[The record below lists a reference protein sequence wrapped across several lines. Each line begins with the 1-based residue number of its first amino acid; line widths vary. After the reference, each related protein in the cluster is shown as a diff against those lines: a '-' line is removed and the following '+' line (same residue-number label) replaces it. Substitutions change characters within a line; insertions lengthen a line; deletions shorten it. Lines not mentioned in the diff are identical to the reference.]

1 MTATEVP
8 ATTTTTKGLHPGL
21 TRRQI
26 SMMGLG
32 GAIGA
37 GLFVGSGQAIGL
49 AGPAVLISFLVAGTI
64 VVLVMA
70 MLAEM
75 VAARPS
81 SGAFSSYAQKAM
93 GRSAGSAVGWLYWI
107 QLVVVIAAEATGAA
121 GIVAGWVPAVP
132 AWMWVLIFV
141 VALTAVNLFG
151 VRNYGRFEF
160 WFAAIKV
167 AAIILFLIV
176 GACAIVGLVPGV
188 PATGIGNLVAEGG
201 FAPQGITGIAAALL
215 IVVFA
220 FGGTE
225 VVAIAAAESDDPSRN
240 IRRIVREVMVR
251 IIVFYL
257 GSIFVIVAVLP
268 WNDPAVLD
276 GPFSAVLAT
285 VRVPGV
291 DLVMSLIVVIALLSA
306 MNANIYGASRMAFS
320 LGERGLAPIAAT
332 RTSAKGVPY
341 VAVLASVAFGF
352 VTVGLNW
359 AFPDVVLP
367 ALLNVVG
374 STLLVIWTSTA
385 VAQIILRRR
394 ADRAGEEMPMR
405 MWGFPWLSWLCL
417 ALLAGVVALAM
428 VDPAARIQ
436 LLLTLGLTGV
446 LLLIARVTRGSA
458 RLGVVRPDVARND
471 AVRD

>member
-1 MTATEVP
+1 MSAVPVITA
-8 ATTTTTKGLHPGL
+8 TTKGLHPGL

-37 GLFVGSGQAIGL
+37 GLFVGSGQAIGV
-49 AGPAVLISFLVAGTI
+49 AGPAVLVSYLVAGAI
-64 VVLVMA
+64 VILVMA

-121 GIVAGWVPAVP
+121 GIVEGWVPGIP
-132 AWMWVLIFV
+132 AWIWVLIFV

-151 VRNYGRFEF
+151 VRNYGMFEF

-167 AAIILFLIV
+167 LAIIAFLVV
-176 GACAIVGLVPGV
+176 GAGAILGLVPGV
-188 PATGIGNLVAEGG
+188 PATGIGNLVAHGG
-201 FAPQGITGIAAALL
+201 FAPNGLVGVAGALL
-215 IVVFA
+215 MVVFA

-240 IRRIVREVMVR
+240 IRRIVREVVVR
-251 IIVFYL
+251 ILVFYL

-268 WNDPAVLD
+268 WNSPEVLD

-285 VRVPGV
+285 LRVPGV

-306 MNANIYGASRMAFS
+306 MNANIYGASRMFFS
-320 LGERGLAPIAAT
+320 LGERGLAPLGVT
-332 RTSAKGVPY
+332 RTSEKGVPY

-359 AFPDVVLP
+359 AFRDVVLP

-374 STLLVIWTSTA
+374 STLLVIWTATA
-385 VAQIILRRR
+385 VSQIILRSR
-394 ADRAGEEMPMR
+394 ADRAGDPMPMR

-417 ALLAGVVALAM
+417 ALLAVIIVLAM
-428 VDPAARIQ
+428 FDPAARTQ
-436 LLLTLGLTGV
+436 LLLTAGLTAALVVG
-446 LLLIARVTRGSA
+446 A
-458 RLGVVRPDVARND
+458 RLTGGRSRPGMLTQ
-471 AVRD
+471 

>member
-1 MTATEVP
+1 MTDVP
-8 ATTTTTKGLHPGL
+8 VTTTTTKGLHPGL

-49 AGPAVLISFLVAGTI
+49 AGPAVLISYLVAGGI
-64 VVLVMA
+64 VILVMA

-121 GIVAGWVPAVP
+121 GIVAGWVPGIP
-132 AWMWVLIFV
+132 AWLWVLIFV

-151 VRNYGRFEF
+151 VSNYGRFEF

-167 AAIILFLIV
+167 AAIIAFLVV
-176 GACAIVGLVPGV
+176 GVCAILGLIPGV
-188 PATGIGNLVAEGG
+188 LATGIGNLFDHGG
-201 FAPQGITGIAAALL
+201 FAPNGMTGIAAALL

-225 VVAIAAAESDDPSRN
+225 VVAIAAAESDDPARN
-240 IRRIVREVMVR
+240 IRRIVREVLVR
-251 IIVFYL
+251 ILIFYI

-268 WNDPAVLD
+268 WNSPAVLD

-285 VRVPGV
+285 LHVPGV
-291 DLVMSLIVVIALLSA
+291 DLVMSLIVVVALLSA

-320 LGERGLAPIAAT
+320 LGERGLAPQGIT
-332 RTSAKGVPY
+332 RTSLKGVPF

-374 STLLVIWTSTA
+374 STLLVIWTATA
-385 VAQIILRRR
+385 LAQIILRRR
-394 ADRAGEEMPMR
+394 ADRDGVDMPMR

-417 ALLAGVVALAM
+417 ALLAGVIALAM
-428 VDPAARIQ
+428 VDEAARIQ
-436 LLLTLGLTGV
+436 LLLTLGLTA
-446 LLLIARVTRGSA
+446 LLLIVARLTRGAA
-458 RLGVVRPDVARND
+458 RAGVAKE
-471 AVRD
+471 

>member
-1 MTATEVP
+1 MTEVP
-8 ATTTTTKGLHPGL
+8 TTTTTTKGLHPGL

-49 AGPAVLISFLVAGTI
+49 AGPAVLISYVVAGAI
-64 VVLVMA
+64 VILVMA

-121 GIVAGWVPAVP
+121 GIIAGWVPGIP
-132 AWMWVLIFV
+132 AWAWVLIFV

-151 VRNYGRFEF
+151 VSNYGRFEF

-167 AAIILFLIV
+167 VAIIAFLVV
-176 GACAIVGLVPGV
+176 GVCAIIGLIPGV
-188 PATGIGNLVAEGG
+188 PASGIGNLVDNGG
-201 FAPQGITGIAAALL
+201 FAPNGMTGIAAALL

-225 VVAIAAAESDDPSRN
+225 VVAIAAAESDDPARN
-240 IRRIVREVMVR
+240 IRRIVREVLVR
-251 IIVFYL
+251 ILVFYI

-285 VRVPGV
+285 IRVPGV

-306 MNANIYGASRMAFS
+306 MNANIYGASRMVFS
-320 LGERGLAPIAAT
+320 LGERGLAPQAIT
-332 RTSAKGVPY
+332 RTSLKGVPY
-341 VAVLASVAFGF
+341 VAVLASVSFGF

-374 STLLVIWTSTA
+374 STLLVIWTATA
-385 VAQIILRRR
+385 LAQIILRRR
-394 ADRAGEEMPMR
+394 ADRDGIDLPMR

-417 ALLAGVVALAM
+417 VLLGGVIALAM
-428 VDPAARIQ
+428 IDPAARVQ
-436 LLLTLGLTGV
+436 LLLTLGLTAV
-446 LLLIARVTRGSA
+446 LLLVARATRGIA
-458 RLGVVRPDVARND
+458 QPGVVRE
-471 AVRD
+471 

>member
-1 MTATEVP
+1 MTEVP
-8 ATTTTTKGLHPGL
+8 TMTTTTQGLHPGL

-49 AGPAVLISFLVAGTI
+49 AGPAVLISFLVAGAI

-121 GIVAGWVPAVP
+121 GIVVGWVPVVP
-132 AWMWVLIFV
+132 AWMWVLVFV

-167 AAIILFLIV
+167 AAIIVFLIV
-176 GACAIVGLVPGV
+176 GVCAIIGLIPGV
-188 PATGIGNLVAEGG
+188 PATGIGNLTAHGG
-201 FAPQGITGIAAALL
+201 FAPNGLTGIAAALL
-215 IVVFA
+215 IVLFA

-225 VVAIAAAESDDPSRN
+225 VVAIAAAESDDPARN

-251 IIVFYL
+251 IIVFYF

-285 VRVPGV
+285 IGVPGV

-320 LGERGLAPIAAT
+320 LGERGLAPLAIT
-332 RTSAKGVPY
+332 RTSEKGVPY

-374 STLLVIWTSTA
+374 STVLVIWTATA
-385 VAQIILRRR
+385 ITQIILRRR
-394 ADRAGEEMPMR
+394 ADQAGETLPMR
-405 MWGFPWLSWLCL
+405 MWGFPWLSLLCL
-417 ALLAGVVALAM
+417 ALLAGVIALALT
-428 VDPAARIQ
+428 DPAARTQ
-436 LLLTLGLTGV
+436 LLLTIGLMAV
-446 LLLIARVTRGSA
+446 LLLVARLTRGAA
-458 RLGVVRPDVARND
+458 RRDVVPE
-471 AVRD
+471 